1 MAKSAATSVITIS
14 VLDRLIDED
23 PRTSTEA
30 PPTRSNSMRQLRS
43 AVCRDLEWLLNTRKI
58 AVLPSDSLRELN
70 RSVYVYGLPDF
81 TAYGFASPDDQAKLL
96 RSMQAVVQT
105 FEPRLK
111 GVRIVPLEV
120 AGKSR
125 HRLHFRIEALLDM
138 DPAPEPITFDTTLEL
153 SNGNCEVK

>member
-1 MAKSAATSVITIS
+1 MAKSTSNTVITIS

-23 PRTSTEA
+23 PRNSSEA
-30 PPTRSNSMRQLRS
+30 PMTRSVSMRTLRD

-58 AVLPSDSLRELN
+58 AVPPPSSLSELGK
-70 RSVYVYGLPDF
+70 SVYTYGLPDF

-96 RSMQAVVQT
+96 RSMREVLQT

-111 GVRIVPLEV
+111 GVSIIPLEGQK
-120 AGKSR
+120 AR
-125 HRLHFRIEALLDM
+125 HRLHFRIEAMLDM

-153 SNGNCEVK
+153 SSGECEVK